1 MTPDDDEARFRQ
13 GDLEARLT
21 GLALIL
27 GGVIGLAVVYLLWRF
42 APAAMPAPPG
52 LPRDLLPLT
61 SPLNCMLPVVA
72 IGSSALVLIGLRKL
86 ILGD

>member
-1 MTPDDDEARFRQ
+1 MTHRDDPPRSFQDS
-13 GDLEARLT
+13 LEARLT

-27 GGVIGLAVVYLLWRF
+27 GGCVGLGIVYLLWLF
-42 APAAMPAPPG
+42 APATMPAPPG

-61 SPLNCMLPVVA
+61 SPLNCMLPVVG

>member
-1 MTPDDDEARFRQ
+1 MSPGDEPPRSRQ
-13 GDLEARLT
+13 EDLEARLT

-27 GGVIGLAVVYLLWRF
+27 GGVVGLGVVYLLWLF
-42 APAAMPAPPG
+42 APATMPVPPG
-52 LPRDLLPLT
+52 MPRNLLPLT